1 MVCDHEYSPWTSSKE
16 EEARPHTPISRCV
29 TNAHYTCELFKIVSE
44 VLDEVYAPRMGWTK
58 SEREDRVTQ
67 THLELVAFY
76 DRFPSFLKISPSS
89 QKPALPH
96 IYQLHLQYHVAMIL
110 LHRPFLKALRR
121 DEAISGNASGEDDVH
136 SRACRASADWISNI
150 FRIYRANYTLRRI
163 PISAVHCAFT
173 AAIIHLVDA
182 TSCDDVLRKKALR
195 RLHTCLVSLHEMS
208 TAWAWSKRSI
218 LALHLL
224 AKEWN
229 VDDKILGRD
238 APSTEDLERSVES
251 IGETVAEPDGEGGL
265 ELSPEHDETLDTN
278 WLFEEIFGHSTDP
291 TLDPLASSHYDMH
304 LTSFDEIG

>member
-1 MVCDHEYSPWTSSKE
+1 MLPD
-16 EEARPHTPISRCV
+16 RPVSRCV
-29 TNAHYTCELFKIVSE
+29 TNANYTCELFKIVSE
-44 VLDEVYAPRMGWTK
+44 VLDDVYAPRMGWTE

-121 DEAISGNASGEDDVH
+121 DETIAGTASTSEADDTH

-173 AAIIHLVDA
+173 AAIIHLVDV
-182 TSCDDVLRKKALR
+182 TSPDGALRKKARR
-195 RLHTCLVSLHEMS
+195 RLHTCITSLQEMS

-218 LALHLL
+218 LALKLL
-224 AKEWN
+224 AREWH
-229 VDDKILGRD
+229 VDDELLLGDEGSPVRVVD
-238 APSTEDLERSVES
+238 GCMESSGHAPPEGNGSLLDL
-251 IGETVAEPDGEGGL
+251 TLTDDTP
-265 ELSPEHDETLDTN
+265 LDTG
-278 WLFEEIFGHSTDP
+278 WLFEEIFGAMNPSVEG
-291 TLDPLASSHYDMH
+291 YD
-304 LTSFDEIG
+304 L